1 MEKDLKKDDGILTP
15 KKLKEVD
22 PRKVTKEKQKMPR
35 VDKYPNQTH
44 NLISSYP
51 IE

>member
-1 MEKDLKKDDGILTP
+1 MEKDDKLDDGILTP

-22 PRKVTKEKQKMPR
+22 PRKVTNEKPIIPR